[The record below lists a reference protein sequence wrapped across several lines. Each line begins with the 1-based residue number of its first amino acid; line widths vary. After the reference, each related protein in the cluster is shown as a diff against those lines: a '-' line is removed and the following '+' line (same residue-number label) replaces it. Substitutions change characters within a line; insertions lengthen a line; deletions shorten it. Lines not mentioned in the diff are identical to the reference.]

1 MSALVLA
8 SPRHS
13 TRVVETFW
21 KRPLDLGPLLPAA
34 GSRLLLSWTGKVDLP
49 ARFSL
54 NIAAPARPRVLL
66 ADDHIDLLKSV
77 SRHLA
82 AAFDIVATA
91 ADGRQALDLARRL
104 RPDVVVLDVAM
115 PELDGFQTLE
125 QLRRDGPETR
135 VVFLTMHSDDEF
147 VAAAINGGAHG
158 YVLKS
163 RMHLDL
169 ISAIDHALA
178 GRLFLPSLTSLSTVA
193 GSRHAVQ
200 FHANESHFLDEVSQL
215 VRATL
220 RSGEQ
225 VVLVTSEAT
234 RIGVAQRLQARQ
246 MNLAVLAEREQ
257 YVATDSALA
266 LSHVMHEGRPD
277 KERVAEMIHGLDL
290 LRQAVPNRP
299 RGRLTIVGD
308 MSASLCRNGDFEAAL
323 ELERIWN
330 DLTRALP
337 FFTVCSYP
345 IDCFENSE
353 ALNLLSNVCAAHS
366 AVTSGTS
373 RGARAT

>member
-1 MSALVLA
+1 
-8 SPRHS
+8 
-13 TRVVETFW
+13 
-21 KRPLDLGPLLPAA
+21 
-34 GSRLLLSWTGKVDLP
+34 
-49 ARFSL
+49 L
-54 NIAAPARPRVLL
+54 NIAASSRPRVLL
-66 ADDHIDLLKSV
+66 ADDHIDFLESV

-91 ADGRQALDLARRL
+91 ANGRQALDLARRL
-104 RPDVVVLDVAM
+104 RPDVVVLDVSM
-115 PELDGFQTLE
+115 PDLNGFQTLE
-125 QLRRDGPETR
+125 QLRQDGLEAR
-135 VVFLTMHSDDEF
+135 IVFLTMHSDNDF
-147 VAAAINGGAHG
+147 VAAAINGGADG

-169 ISAIDHALA
+169 ISAIDHAVA
-178 GRLFLPSLTSLSTVA
+178 GRLFLPSLSALSAVA
-193 GSRHAVQ
+193 GNRHAVQ
-200 FHANESHFLDEVSQL
+200 FHDNESHFLDEVSQL

-225 VVLVTSEAT
+225 VVLVTSEGT

-246 MNLAVLAEREQ
+246 MNLAVLAEQQR

-266 LSHVMHEGRPD
+266 LSQVMHEGRPD
-277 KERVAEMIHGLDL
+277 KGRVAEMIDGLDL

-299 RGRLTIVGD
+299 RGRLTVVGD

-323 ELERIWN
+323 ELERIWD
-330 DLTRALP
+330 DLTIALP
-337 FFTVCSYP
+337 FFTVCCYP
-345 IDCFENSE
+345 SDCFENSE
-353 ALNLLSNVCAAHS
+353 ALSLLSHVCAAHS

>member
-1 MSALVLA
+1 
-8 SPRHS
+8 
-13 TRVVETFW
+13 
-21 KRPLDLGPLLPAA
+21 
-34 GSRLLLSWTGKVDLP
+34 
-49 ARFSL
+49 L

-66 ADDHIDLLKSV
+66 ADDHIHVLEAV
-77 SRHLA
+77 SRLLA

-91 ADGRQALDLARRL
+91 TDGRQALDLARRL
-104 RPDVVVLDVAM
+104 RPDVVVLDVSM
-115 PELDGFQTLE
+115 PDFNGFQTLE
-125 QLRRDGPETR
+125 QLRRDGPEPR
-135 VVFLTMHSDDEF
+135 VVFLTMHSEDEF

-158 YVLKS
+158 YALKS

-178 GRLFLPSLTSLSTVA
+178 GRLFLPSLTALSTVA

-200 FHANESHFLDEVSQL
+200 FHANESHLLDEVSRL

-220 RSGEQ
+220 RLGEQ

-234 RIGVAQRLQARQ
+234 RIGVAQRLQAQR
-246 MNLAVLAEREQ
+246 MNLAVLAEQEQ

-277 KERVAEMIHGLDL
+277 KERVAEMVHGLDL

-308 MSASLCRNGDFEAAL
+308 MSATLCRNGDFEAAL
-323 ELERIWN
+323 ELERIWD

-337 FFTVCSYP
+337 FFTVCCHP
-345 IDCFENSE
+345 IDCFENS
-353 ALNLLSNVCAAHS
+353 APLNLLSSVCAAHS

>member
-1 MSALVLA
+1 V
-8 SPRHS
+8 
-13 TRVVETFW
+13 
-21 KRPLDLGPLLPAA
+21 
-34 GSRLLLSWTGKVDLP
+34 
-49 ARFSL
+49 
-54 NIAAPARPRVLL
+54 NIAVPARPRVLL
-66 ADDHIDLLKSV
+66 ADDHIDFLESV

-91 ADGRQALDLARRL
+91 ANGRQALDLARRL
-104 RPDVVVLDVAM
+104 RPDVVVMDVGM
-115 PELDGFQTLE
+115 PDLDGFQTLE
-125 QLRRDGPETR
+125 QLRRDGLEAR
-135 VVFLTMHSDDEF
+135 IVFLTMHSDDEF

-163 RMHLDL
+163 RIHWDL

-178 GRLFLPSLTSLSTVA
+178 GRLFVPSLTSLSTVA

-220 RSGEQ
+220 LSGEQ
-225 VVLVTSEAT
+225 VVLVSSEAT
-234 RIGVAQRLQARQ
+234 RLGVAQRLQGRQ

-257 YVATDSALA
+257 YVAMDSALA

-323 ELERIWN
+323 ELERIWD

-337 FFTVCSYP
+337 FFTVCCYP
-345 IDCFENSE
+345 IDCLENSE

>member
-1 MSALVLA
+1 
-8 SPRHS
+8 
-13 TRVVETFW
+13 
-21 KRPLDLGPLLPAA
+21 
-34 GSRLLLSWTGKVDLP
+34 
-49 ARFSL
+49 L

-66 ADDHIDLLKSV
+66 ADDHIHVRESV
-77 SRHLA
+77 SRLLA

-104 RPDVVVLDVAM
+104 RPDVVVLDVGM

-125 QLRRDGPETR
+125 QLRRDNPETR

-163 RMHLDL
+163 RVHMDL

-178 GRLFLPSLTSLSTVA
+178 GRLFLSSLTSLSIVE

-200 FHANESHFLDEVSQL
+200 FHANESHFLDDVSLL
-215 VRATL
+215 VGATL

-234 RIGVAQRLQARQ
+234 RNGVARRLQARQ
-246 MNLAVLAEREQ
+246 MNLAELAEREE
-257 YVATDSALA
+257 YVAMDSGLA
-266 LSHVMHEGRPD
+266 LSQVMRDGRPD
-277 KERVAEMIHGLDL
+277 KERLAEIIHGLDR
-290 LRQAVPNRP
+290 LRLAVPNGP
-299 RGRLTIVGD
+299 RGRLTIFGD
-308 MSASLCRNGDFEAAL
+308 MAVSLCRNGNFEAAL

-330 DLTRALP
+330 ELTRALP

-345 IDCFENSE
+345 IECFEHAE
-353 ALNLLSNVCAAHS
+353 ARNLFQNVCAEHS
-366 AVTSGTS
+366 AVNQTRNFAQRS
-373 RGARAT
+373 RDIN

>member
-1 MSALVLA
+1 
-8 SPRHS
+8 
-13 TRVVETFW
+13 
-21 KRPLDLGPLLPAA
+21 
-34 GSRLLLSWTGKVDLP
+34 
-49 ARFSL
+49 L
-54 NIAAPARPRVLL
+54 NIAEPARPRVLL
-66 ADDHIDLLKSV
+66 ADDHIHVRESV
-77 SRHLA
+77 SRLLA
-82 AAFDIVATA
+82 ATFDIVAA
-91 ADGRQALDLARRL
+91 ATDGRQALDLARRL
-104 RPDVVVLDVAM
+104 RPDEVVLDVNM
-115 PELDGFQTLE
+115 PEFSGFQTLE
-125 QLRRDGPETR
+125 QLRRDGPEPR

-147 VAAAINGGAHG
+147 VSAAINGGAHG

-169 ISAIDHALA
+169 ISAIDHVLA

-200 FHANESHFLDEVSQL
+200 FHANESHFLDEVSRL
-215 VRATL
+215 VHATL

-234 RIGVAQRLQARQ
+234 RIGVAQRLQAQR
-246 MNLAVLAEREQ
+246 MNLAVRAEQEQ

-323 ELERIWN
+323 ELERIWD

-337 FFTVCSYP
+337 FSTVCCYP

-353 ALNLLSNVCAAHS
+353 ALNLLSHVCAAHS